1 MKTSNYTF
9 DDLNEEPK
17 QNIKAEKYKKTII
30 WVQDKHIPETNN
42 TYYLYKLSTR
52 QPFCHVC

>member
-17 QNIKAEKYKKTII
+17 QNIKAEKHTRLFGYRT
-30 WVQDKHIPETNN
+30 N
-42 TYYLYKLSTR
+42 TYQKLTIPTTYIS
-52 QPFCHVC
+52 